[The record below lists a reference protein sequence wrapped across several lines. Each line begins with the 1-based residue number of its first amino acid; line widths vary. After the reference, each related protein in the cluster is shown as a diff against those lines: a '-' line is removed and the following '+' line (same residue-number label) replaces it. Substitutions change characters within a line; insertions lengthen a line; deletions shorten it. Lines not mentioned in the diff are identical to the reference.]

1 MIVLK
6 LDVMLKKRDLTAYAL
21 HRKTGLHQ
29 SVISKIRH
37 GKTIALRLDVLDK
50 ICAALECQA
59 GDLIVYQGADA
70 TRIEDATQSVDATRI
85 EKPTRIRD
93 ASRIEDATRSENLP
107 VLPDDDKWLS
117 LEEAGAILGKKRKTV
132 NDDVRKGR
140 LSAVQ
145 NRRGHNFVKESDVIA
160 FRDGKSGNS

>member
-1 MIVLK
+1 MK
-6 LDVMLKKRDLTAYAL
+6 LDVMLKKRDLTGYAL
-21 HRKTGLHQ
+21 HRRTGLHQ

-37 GKTIALRLDVLDK
+37 GKAIALRLDVLGK
-50 ICAALECQA
+50 ICAALECQP
-59 GDLIVYQGADA
+59 GDLIVYEGTDA
-70 TRIEDATQSVDATRI
+70 TRSENVTQSVGATRI

-117 LEEAGAILGKKRKTV
+117 LEEAGAMLGKKRKTV

-140 LSAVQ
+140 LSAVR

-160 FRDGKSGNS
+160 FRDGKVSGG

>member
-1 MIVLK
+1 MK
-6 LDVMLKKRDLTAYAL
+6 LDAMLKKRDLTAYAL
-21 HRKTGLHQ
+21 HRRTGLHQ

-37 GKTIALRLDVLDK
+37 GKAIALRLDVLGK
-50 ICAALECQA
+50 ICAALECQP
-59 GDLIVYQGADA
+59 GDLIVFEGTGA
-70 TRIEDATQSVDATRI
+70 TRSVDTATQTVKPVATQTV
-85 EKPTRIRD
+85 KHT
-93 ASRIEDATRSENLP
+93 ARIEDATRSENLP

-117 LEEAGAILGKKRKTV
+117 LGEAGAILGKKRKTV

-160 FRDGKSGNS
+160 FRDGKAVGG

>member
-1 MIVLK
+1 MK
-6 LDVMLKKRDLTAYAL
+6 LDAMLKKRDLTAYAL

-29 SVISKIRH
+29 SVVSKIRH
-37 GKTIALRLDVLDK
+37 GKTIALRLDVLDR
-50 ICAALECQA
+50 ICAALECQP
-59 GDLIVYQGADA
+59 GDLIVFEGTDA
-70 TRIEDATQSVDATRI
+70 TRIEDAAQNVDATRI

-93 ASRIEDATRSENLP
+93 ASRIEDAARSENLP
-107 VLPDDDKWLS
+107 VLPDDDRWLS

-140 LSAVQ
+140 LPAVQ

-160 FRDGKSGNS
+160 FRDGKVGGG